1 MQRGETEHQHNALR
15 ICRQPTLFSSVTYA
29 FRANQS
35 FRPSSPKSMWKNLE
49 MHGTLVPMQG
59 GKSPVLG
66 SLLTRLTLNKG
77 WREHFSESSRCLKL
91 LMATYLL
98 NFKPLSSMLC
108 AHGIKLRRDMAIHT
122 IHSTKTEQILWLV
135 KGYIIDCALKKLLS
149 PSSRD
154 KKHKQVILI
163 QCQRHCVL
171 QKDLFPGCYG
181 QIEKDRAAQSGWA
194 SWRSQSL

>member
-1 MQRGETEHQHNALR
+1 MLFVYAASLLCSAVWHTHLGPTSHSGHHPQSLCGR
-15 ICRQPTLFSSVTYA
+15 ISKCTG
-29 FRANQS
+29 
-35 FRPSSPKSMWKNLE
+35 PSCTCK
-49 MHGTLVPMQG
+49 GQ
-59 GKSPVLG
+59 KSPVLG

-149 PSSRD
+149 PSSKD

-163 QCQRHCVL
+163 QCQRHSVL
-171 QKDLFPGCYG
+171 
-181 QIEKDRAAQSGWA
+181 
-194 SWRSQSL
+194 